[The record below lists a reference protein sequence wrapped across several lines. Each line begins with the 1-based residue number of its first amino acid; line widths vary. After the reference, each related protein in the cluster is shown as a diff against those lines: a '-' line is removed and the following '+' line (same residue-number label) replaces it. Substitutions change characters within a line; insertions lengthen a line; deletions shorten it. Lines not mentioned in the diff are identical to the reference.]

1 MQTRYSVR
9 WHNSKANR
17 LTGMVAVLLGV
28 LLLGGCKLPMPKATH
43 SHPVA
48 NSVPSSPTA
57 PPRNSSS
64 GASSTG
70 INVNPAADPYRGV
83 LAACPQGAPAKTQ
96 ADWYMPGY
104 QHIGQRL
111 CDGQWVTCGNSYPC
125 AAPTPKDGS
134 AVTTEYGYD
143 AGSGQETGA
152 ESSYY
157 HYYAPKH

>member
-1 MQTRYSVR
+1 MEGAVDVDLDGIVP
-9 WHNSKANR
+9 
-17 LTGMVAVLLGV
+17 LTPPA
-28 LLLGGCKLPMPKATH
+28 
-43 SHPVA
+43 PV
-48 NSVPSSPTA
+48 VTTA
-57 PPRNSSS
+57 PAAPVR
-64 GASSTG
+64 TLG

-83 LAACPQGAPAKTQ
+83 LAACPQGEAAKTQ